1 MILLDSQTLVWYLTA
16 DIKLGKKAKARLIE
30 CQDLYFSSLSILE
43 LEIKQFDRTKGQG
56 RLIRSAAI
64 KAGLRELEFG
74 GAEAETV
81 SDFPLLGRHDPIDR
95 GLIQQAAHH
104 GAAFFTSDK
113 KLLNQGLT
121 WVIDSQE

>member
-16 DIKLGKKAKARLIE
+16 DIKLGKQAKARLVE

-43 LEIKQFDRTKGQG
+43 LEIKQFDRTTGQG

-95 GLIQQAAHH
+95 GLIQQAAQY

-113 KLLNQGLT
+113 KLLNQGLA

>member
-16 DIKLGKKAKARLIE
+16 DPKLGKQAKARLID

-43 LEIKQFDRTKGQG
+43 LEIKQFDRARAQG
-56 RLIRSAAI
+56 RLIRTAAI
-64 KAGLRELEFG
+64 KAGLRELIFS
-74 GAEAETV
+74 GAEAEAV

-104 GAAFFTSDK
+104 GAQFYTSDK
-113 KLLNQGLT
+113 KLLNQGLH

>member
-1 MILLDSQTLVWYLTA
+1 MILVDSQTLVWYLTA
-16 DIKLGKKAKARLIE
+16 DIKLGKQAKARLIE

-95 GLIQQAAHH
+95 GLIQQAAQY
-104 GAAFFTSDK
+104 GAVFFTSDK
-113 KLLNQGLT
+113 KLLNQGLA

>member
-16 DIKLGKKAKARLIE
+16 DIKLGKQAKARLIE

-43 LEIKQFDRTKGQG
+43 LEIKQFDRTQGQG
-56 RLIRSAAI
+56 CLIRTAAL
-64 KAGLRELEFG
+64 KTGLRELEFG

-81 SDFPLLGRHDPIDR
+81 SDFPLLGRQDPIDR
-95 GLIQQAAHH
+95 GLIQQAAHY
-104 GAAFFTSDK
+104 GTKFYTSDK
-113 KLLNQGLT
+113 KLLNQGLD

>member
-16 DIKLGKKAKARLIE
+16 DIKLGKQAKARLIE

-95 GLIQQAAHH
+95 GLIQQAAQY
-104 GAAFFTSDK
+104 GAVFFTSDK
-113 KLLNQGLT
+113 KLLNQGLA

>member
-1 MILLDSQTLVWYLTA
+1 VILVDSQTLVWYLTA
-16 DIKLGKKAKARLIE
+16 DIKLGKQAKARLIE

-95 GLIQQAAHH
+95 GLIQQAAQY
-104 GAAFFTSDK
+104 GAVFFTSDK
-113 KLLNQGLT
+113 KLLNQGLA

>member
-1 MILLDSQTLVWYLTA
+1 MILVDSQTLVWYLTA
-16 DIKLGKKAKARLIE
+16 DIKLGKQAKARLIE

-64 KAGLRELEFG
+64 NAGLRELEFG

-95 GLIQQAAHH
+95 GLIQQAAHY
-104 GAAFFTSDK
+104 GAIFFTSDR

>member
-1 MILLDSQTLVWYLTA
+1 MILVDSQTLVWYLTA
-16 DIKLGKKAKARLIE
+16 DIKLGKQAKARLVE

-43 LEIKQFDRTKGQG
+43 LEIKQFDRTTGQG

-64 KAGLRELEFG
+64 KAGLRELDFG
-74 GAEAETV
+74 GPEAETV

-95 GLIQQAAHH
+95 GLIQQAAQY
-104 GAAFFTSDK
+104 GAVFFTSDK
-113 KLLNQGLT
+113 KLLSQGHA

>member
-1 MILLDSQTLVWYLTA
+1 VILLDSQTLVWYLTA
-16 DIKLGKKAKARLIE
+16 DIKLGKQAKARLIE

-81 SDFPLLGRHDPIDR
+81 GDFPLLGRHDPIDR
-95 GLIQQAAHH
+95 GLIQQAAQY
-104 GAAFFTSDK
+104 GAVFFTSDE
-113 KLLNQGLT
+113 KLLNQGLA

>member
-1 MILLDSQTLVWYLTA
+1 VILLDSQTLVWYLTA
-16 DIKLGKKAKARLIE
+16 DIKLGKQAKARLIE

-95 GLIQQAAHH
+95 GLIQQAAQY
-104 GAAFFTSDK
+104 GAVFFTSDK
-113 KLLNQGLT
+113 KLLNQGLA